1 MSQRTDYLIQI
12 LDKIG
17 GPLMNAVV
25 AAPHSQDDTSTQ
37 SDAQAIASLLGKV
50 VEVSIAMN
58 DALDLKP
65 EDAQNDSLR
74 VALAALAGPLVAG
87 QYAQNFQIPKE
98 NDLKRIQAAMQAVL
112 TFGDNFTPS
121 PEHIERL
128 RKLQNDQGGG
138 SAPIDAH
145 QVNIQYVHAF
155 IPVVNAVGTFSFGQP
170 EQKLIMDIADRLVKN
185 SIEMRESLLP
195 ELDGDDQK
203 LAELGLLRAL
213 TQIYAACHSAETQRL
228 SAMKDQEAPDASSMA
243 NVWKGFETRA
253 AMLEALVRNILPG
266 TAQRAAAPASS
277 IVPEQGKPYEA
288 QELPVPVQETPP
300 PVVAPEAP
308 PAAPP
313 PPPASPAVPPAS
325 APASPPAQSGGGPM
339 SFFKKPGSEESSAP
353 ASPPPPPPAAEPPP
367 AAPPAPPPA
376 PPPAEKKEE
385 DKGDSQSGSG
395 SQSGGNPMSF
405 FKKSE

>member
-1 MSQRTDYLIQI
+1 
-12 LDKIG
+12 
-17 GPLMNAVV
+17 MNAVV
-25 AAPHSQDDTSTQ
+25 AAPHPEDDTSTQ

-58 DALDLKP
+58 DVLDLKP

-87 QYAQNFQIPKE
+87 QYAQNFQIPKD
-98 NDLKRIQAAMQAVL
+98 NDLKRIQAALQAVM

-128 RKLQNDQGGG
+128 RKVQNDQSGG
-138 SAPIDAH
+138 SAPIDGH
-145 QVNIQYVHAF
+145 QINIQYVHAF

-170 EQKLIMDIADRLVKN
+170 EQKLIMDISDRLVKH

-213 TQIYAACHSAETQRL
+213 TQIYAACHSTETQRL
-228 SAMKDQEAPDASSMA
+228 SAMKDQEAPDASSMG

-266 TAQRAAAPASS
+266 TSQRLTAPASTP
-277 IVPEQGKPYEA
+277 VQAPPPVAAET
-288 QELPVPVQETPP
+288 LPVPVE
-300 PVVAPEAP
+300 EAP
-308 PAAPP
+308 PPAVIPDAPP
-313 PPPASPAVPPAS
+313 PP
-325 APASPPAQSGGGPM
+325 SPPSTPSSSPSAAPPSSGGGPM
-339 SFFKKPGSEESSAP
+339 SFFKKPGDENTNSAP
-353 ASPPPPPPAAEPPP
+353 PSVTPPPAQAETP
-367 AAPPAPPPA
+367 PPPA
-376 PPPAEKKEE
+376 PPPAEEKKEE
-385 DKGDSQSGSG
+385 SKGDAQGDSG